1 MQAKLAALEQEYQRR
16 DLVAFRPGDTVA
28 VDVLI
33 TEGDR
38 TRVQTFEG
46 LVIRRRGGGVRETVT
61 VRKLS
66 FGIGVERIFPL
77 HSPFVKE
84 IRLVKQGKARR
95 AHLSYVRKTR

>member
-1 MQAKLAALEQEYQRR
+1 MQAKLAALEQEYQRQ
-16 DLVAFRPGDTVA
+16 DPIACRPGDTVA

-84 IRLVKQGKARR
+84 IRLVKHGKARR
-95 AHLSYVRKTR
+95 AYLSYVRKTR